1 MFRWARFKPS
11 KMIMISWSFFTHF
24 QTAWL
29 NTWMGVK
36 FVRCSFFGQVRSRLA
51 ITWEVF
57 MKKKIRATI
66 YFFLQLCFHETR
78 LYDVMMQF
86 NVVKCIATASSES
99 AIKTNLWMFTMD
111 VSIYIYPFKSKAYR
125 ANLQLMWCYYRH
137 RTLAFPLDLCC
148 CFQIR

>member
-1 MFRWARFKPS
+1 MGS
-11 KMIMISWSFFTHF
+11 F
-24 QTAWL
+24 QTQQ
-29 NTWMGVK
+29 NDYD
-36 FVRCSFFGQVRSRLA
+36 FVIFFHTFSNCLTKHMNGRQVCSVFFFRPGSIETCDYLRSFY
-51 ITWEVF
+51 E
-57 MKKKIRATI
+57 KKIRATI